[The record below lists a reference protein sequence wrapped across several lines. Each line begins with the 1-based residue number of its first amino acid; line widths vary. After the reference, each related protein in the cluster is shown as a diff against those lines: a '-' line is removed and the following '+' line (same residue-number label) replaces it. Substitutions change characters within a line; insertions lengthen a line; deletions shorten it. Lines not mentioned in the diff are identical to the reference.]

1 VVSDEMSL
9 GRSVEVGPLERSEV
23 PANARKRPA
32 YSVVVPVYLN
42 EPTLGLLVERL
53 EDLADELDDHLE
65 VVFVVDGSP
74 DGSVVLLRRLLSEER
89 RFSSQLISLSRNFGS
104 FSAVR
109 AGLAAAEGDYI
120 AMMAA
125 DLQEPV
131 SLVRDFFRGL
141 AGGEHDIAVGVR
153 LARED
158 PVKDMLPARVFW
170 WLFRR
175 LVEPE
180 IPSGGVDVF
189 GCTRQVAGQLLR
201 LEESHTSLVGLLY
214 WVGFRRLEVP
224 YERQPRLV
232 GTSAWGFRRK
242 VRYLLDSIFSFT
254 DLPITA
260 IIVVGALGVAV
271 STIWSCV
278 VLGAWAAGQINVPG
292 YTPLMLAIFF
302 VTSLI
307 LIALGLVGSY
317 VWRTY
322 ENSKGRPSVV
332 PMTHERFGADGE

>member
-1 VVSDEMSL
+1 ML
-9 GRSVEVGPLERSEV
+9 RR
-23 PANARKRPA
+23 RPV
-32 YSVVVPVYLN
+32 YSVVVPVYQN
-42 EPTLGLLVERL
+42 EATLAALVERL
-53 EDLADELDDHLE
+53 AGLTDELDGALE

-74 DGSVVLLRRLLSEER
+74 DASLVLLRRLLSDER

-125 DLQEPV
+125 DLQEPA
-131 SLVRDFFRGL
+131 SLVRDFFTGL
-141 AGGEHDIAVGVR
+141 SAGEHDIAVGVR
-153 LARED
+153 TARDD
-158 PVKDMLPARVFW
+158 PVRDMLAARIFW

-180 IPSGGVDVF
+180 VPHGGVDVF
-189 GCTRQVAGQLLR
+189 ACTRQVAGELVR
-201 LEESHTSLVGLLY
+201 LDESHTSLVGLLY

-224 YERQPRLV
+224 YVRQPRPV
-232 GTSAWGFRRK
+232 GRSAWGFRRK

-260 IIVVGALGVAV
+260 IIAVGAIGVLV
-271 STIWSCV
+271 STIWATI
-278 VLGAWAAGQINVPG
+278 VLAAWAAGQIDVAG
-292 YTPLMLAIFF
+292 YTPLMLALLFL
-302 VTSLI
+302 TSAV

-322 ENSKGRPSVV
+322 ENSKRRPDAI
-332 PMTHERFGADGE
+332 PMTHERFDVGDR

>member
-1 VVSDEMSL
+1 
-9 GRSVEVGPLERSEV
+9 
-23 PANARKRPA
+23 
-32 YSVVVPVYLN
+32 
-42 EPTLGLLVERL
+42 
-53 EDLADELDDHLE
+53 
-65 VVFVVDGSP
+65 
-74 DGSVVLLRRLLSEER
+74 
-89 RFSSQLISLSRNFGS
+89 
-104 FSAVR
+104 
-109 AGLAAAEGDYI
+109 
-120 AMMAA
+120 
-125 DLQEPV
+125 
-131 SLVRDFFRGL
+131 
-141 AGGEHDIAVGVR
+141 
-153 LARED
+153 
-158 PVKDMLPARVFW
+158 
-170 WLFRR
+170 
-175 LVEPE
+175 
-180 IPSGGVDVF
+180 
-189 GCTRQVAGQLLR
+189 
-201 LEESHTSLVGLLY
+201 VGLLY